1 MGKPLYIFD
10 FDGVI
15 ADSLSLCLQACEYA
29 ASQYGCQLR
38 LERDCWEFLDEVTFE
53 AMARSL
59 GFEDEM
65 VEGFAG
71 HVFAYNRRATPPPVF
86 AGMGEALSELST
98 CGELVVVS
106 ANHSGMIAGSL
117 AAAGLA
123 DMVTQVIGGEIP
135 GSKSVKLARLLSA
148 SSVAAEDS
156 WMVGDGVSDIRA
168 AHESGCRAAAVSWGW
183 QSPGRLASM
192 SPERIVTHPF
202 ELMALAGTAKGIGG
216 DLAAAHDG
224 KLHAA
229 EP

>member
-71 HVFAYNRRATPPPVF
+71 HVFAYNRRPRHHRCLPEWARHCRSCPPVVNWWWCRPIT
-86 AGMGEALSELST
+86 AG
-98 CGELVVVS
+98 
-106 ANHSGMIAGSL
+106 
-117 AAAGLA
+117 
-123 DMVTQVIGGEIP
+123 
-135 GSKSVKLARLLSA
+135 
-148 SSVAAEDS
+148 
-156 WMVGDGVSDIRA
+156 
-168 AHESGCRAAAVSWGW
+168 
-183 QSPGRLASM
+183 
-192 SPERIVTHPF
+192 
-202 ELMALAGTAKGIGG
+202 
-216 DLAAAHDG
+216 
-224 KLHAA
+224 
-229 EP
+229 